1 MRIFMRPAAA
11 GILTLALFA
20 ACKKDQDRYA
30 SGSLDTLKASP
41 KADTVRPADTVTTT
55 TPAPTND
62 KWSSPNVLGFAIVA
76 NTGEVELGKLAQKKA
91 THADVKT
98 FAKMM
103 VADHSAMLADTKKLG
118 SKLSVTAD
126 TAADD
131 ARDLMNHGRDAMK
144 ELTEK
149 AAGADWDKNYMDKM
163 VDGHKD
169 VLSKLQD
176 AAKNTPDAQLKTALE
191 SAVGKVQTHLT
202 KAEDIRAKLK

>member
-1 MRIFMRPAAA
+1 MRPAAA

-30 SGSLDTLKASP
+30 SGSLDTLKAST

-55 TPAPTND
+55 TPAPTSD
-62 KWSSPNVLGFAIVA
+62 KWSSPRVLGFATVA
-76 NTGEVELGKLAQKKA
+76 NAGEVELGKLAQKKA
-91 THADVKT
+91 THADVKA

-103 VADHSAMLADTKKLG
+103 VTDHSAMLADTKKLG

-131 ARDLMNHGRDAMK
+131 ARDLMNHGRDAVK

-202 KAEDIRAKLK
+202 KAEDIRAKMK

>member
-103 VADHSAMLADTKKLG
+103 VTDHSAMLADTKKLG

>member
-103 VADHSAMLADTKKLG
+103 VTDHSAMLADTKKLG
-118 SKLSVTAD
+118 AKLSVTAD

>member
-1 MRIFMRPAAA
+1 MRIFMRPAVA
-11 GILTLALFA
+11 GILTLALLA
-20 ACKKDQDRYA
+20 ACKRDQDQYA
-30 SGSLDTLKASP
+30 AGSLDTLKAAP
-41 KADTVRPADTVTTT
+41 TTDTVTATAPVPTT
-55 TPAPTND
+55 D
-62 KWSSPNVLGFAIVA
+62 KWSSPSVLGFATVA
-76 NTGEVELGKLAQKKA
+76 NAGEVELGKLAQKKA
-91 THADVKT
+91 THADVKA

-103 VADHSAMLADTKKLG
+103 VTDHSAMLADTKKLG
-118 SKLSVTAD
+118 TKLSVMAD

-131 ARDLMNHGRDAMK
+131 ARDLMNQGRDALK

-169 VLSKLQD
+169 VLGTLQE

-191 SAVGKVQTHLT
+191 RVVGKVQTHLT

>member
-55 TPAPTND
+55 TSAPTND

-103 VADHSAMLADTKKLG
+103 VTDHSAMLADTKKLG

-169 VLSKLQD
+169 VLAKLQD

>member
-11 GILTLALFA
+11 GILTLAVFA

-30 SGSLDTLKASP
+30 SGSLDTLKAAP
-41 KADTVRPADTVTTT
+41 TADTVRPADTVRAT

-76 NTGEVELGKLAQKKA
+76 NAGEVELGKLAQKKA
-91 THADVKT
+91 THADVKA

-103 VADHSAMLADTKKLG
+103 VTDHSAMLADTKKLG

-149 AAGADWDKNYMDKM
+149 AAGTDWDKNYMDKM

-176 AAKNTPDAQLKTALE
+176 AAKNTPDAQLKSALE
-191 SAVGKVQTHLT
+191 TAVGKVQTHLT

>member
-91 THADVKT
+91 THADVKA

-103 VADHSAMLADTKKLG
+103 VTDHSAMLADTKKLG